1 MQKNA
6 HSRGLSVEIPSAW
19 EEKVVVSQR
28 FPLDNMGSYRTIDR
42 TEYKELVVPAPLLI
56 QSNRQGFSYA
66 NPADRN
72 PPPDAE
78 YIIITIFEGK
88 TETSSDNNV

>member
-1 MQKNA
+1 MITRKT
-6 HSRGLSVEIPSAW
+6 
-19 EEKVVVSQR
+19 
-28 FPLDNMGSYRTIDR
+28 GSYRTIDR